1 MDLDFLA
8 PLIELDLDLEIAV
21 YVTSMTGFFE
31 EIDQLETL
39 SLFFLAILNLINS

>member
-8 PLIELDLDLEIAV
+8 PLIELDLDFELVV

-31 EIDQLETL
+31 EIDQPETL
-39 SLFFLAILNLINS
+39 SRLSPGHLESYQ